1 MMMGIEPVS
10 NFPSRFHPPGIAKV
24 RGGSKLFISR
34 GPAIIMKSRLPGFGA
49 VLKLCH
55 PLPLSRLRV
64 LCSLSHLVTLFLC
77 FCTCPS
83 PSSHYCVATFWA
95 AHLVSAQ
102 HPLNTHRM
110 TMLPHLASRASLEPS
125 CTLCMRATA
134 TPQLESG
141 ARQPPHKRTN
151 PPYEVVPSSSQTILN
166 VFLRVLRILP

>member
-1 MMMGIEPVS
+1 
-10 NFPSRFHPPGIAKV
+10 
-24 RGGSKLFISR
+24 
-34 GPAIIMKSRLPGFGA
+34 MKSRLPGFGA

-55 PLPLSRLRV
+55 PLPLSRLLYCA
-64 LCSLSHLVTLFLC
+64 LCPILSHF
-77 FCTCPS
+77 FCASALAPRHHHTVSPPS
-83 PSSHYCVATFWA
+83 GLHTWSWRNILLS
-95 AHLVSAQ
+95 
-102 HPLNTHRM
+102 LNTHRM